1 VNRASVIRRM
11 VKDLDRI
18 YGGEDWEATRS
29 RPDAVEAI
37 VRTILSQNTNDANR
51 DRGYD
56 GLRSRFCTWND
67 VRCAHLSSL
76 RSAIRPAG
84 LAGQKAPAIRD
95 FLRWLHRER
104 GALEMDFL
112 GEMPVD
118 EAVEALTAHKGIG
131 LKTAYILL
139 AFSFGKDL
147 CAVDTHVHRIMKR
160 VGVINEACGRE
171 RAHTELRPL
180 IPKGKA
186 IAFHVNLLDHGKAV
200 CTARNPDC
208 GACAISDVCRF
219 RARSS
224 SP

>member
-1 VNRASVIRRM
+1 VNPVSVIRRIAGE
-11 VKDLDRI
+11 LDGL
-18 YGGEDWEATRS
+18 YGGEDWASTRS
-29 RPDAVEAI
+29 RQDPVEAI

-51 DRGYD
+51 DRGYES
-56 GLRSRFCTWND
+56 LRSRFRTWDD

-84 LAGQKAPAIRD
+84 LAGQKTPAIRD

-104 GALEMDFL
+104 GVLEMDFL

-118 EAVEALTAHKGIG
+118 QAVETLTAHKGIG

-139 AFSFGKDL
+139 AFSFDKDL

-160 VGVINEACGRE
+160 VGIISEACSRDK
-171 RAHTELRPL
+171 AHAVLRPL
-180 IPKGKA
+180 IPTGKA

-200 CTARNPDC
+200 CVARRPDC
-208 GACAISDVCRF
+208 GACVVSDMCKF
-219 RARSS
+219 HTGLSAG
-224 SP
+224 